1 MKNLIPKMYMEIKKE
16 WFYFLFS
23 SFNKINSN
31 ITYLPLLQ
39 AKLGHE
45 SKRPSVADMEKLLWR
60 TQLYLEIENHDILL
74 PKFFWPTVRNNC
86 SSDLKFFANSWPL
99 AWNFKSFSWS
109 LKQLF
114 LTVGQNNFGNK
125 IPQFSI

>member
-23 SFNKINSN
+23 SINKINSN

-45 SKRPSVADMEKLLWR
+45 SKRPSVADKEKLQWKTR
-60 TQLYLEIENHDILL
+60 LYLKIENHCI
-74 PKFFWPTVRNNC
+74 
-86 SSDLKFFANSWPL
+86 
-99 AWNFKSFSWS
+99 
-109 LKQLF
+109 
-114 LTVGQNNFGNK
+114 
-125 IPQFSI
+125 